1 MGRWARQ
8 TLPPIAAVPW
18 PGWCAEPS
26 RGTVQSL
33 IQPVF
38 VQLHAWSTSWH
49 WCTVKDST
57 GSWCHQPRVRNVM
70 ARNSWKWEMAK
81 KSGDWDRLGLC
92 VRHDPW
98 LLIFSFNCTYFYSSS
113 VKRQIIFPK
122 MSNGQWYFLG
132 TENGFLG
139 KLLQVAFQRGLWSKW
154 KCVGKARANSH
165 HSALQYFLP
174 EIPFLFTSAFLCG
187 LVQAILYV
195 QECYNSIASSG
206 TWLVHLSFLD
216 ESKKPHEKQRK
227 VLSLKECLRER
238 ALQHLFFPP
247 VYIFKYTT
255 LFNHYYY
262 SDYCFIFSD
271 ILAVLNQIFF
281 FFIFFNF

>member
-1 MGRWARQ
+1 MLGA
-8 TLPPIAAVPW
+8 PPGTGALSRTALA
-18 PGWCAEPS
+18 PGATSREPEMS
-26 RGTVQSL
+26 WRGT
-33 IQPVF
+33 
-38 VQLHAWSTSWH
+38 A
-49 WCTVKDST
+49 
-57 GSWCHQPRVRNVM
+57 GSRRWL
-70 ARNSWKWEMAK
+70 K
-81 KSGDWDRLGLC
+81 KSGDWDTLGLC

-187 LVQAILYV
+187 LAQAMLCV
-195 QECYNSIASSG
+195 QECYNSTATSG

-216 ESKKPHEKQRK
+216 ESKRLHEKQRK

-238 ALQHLFFPP
+238 AVQHLFFPP
-247 VYIFKYTT
+247 VYISTIFEYTT
-255 LFNHYYY
+255 LFHHYYY
-262 SDYCFIFSD
+262 SDYCIIFSY
-271 ILAVLNQIFF
+271 ILAVLNQIRFF
-281 FFIFFNF
+281 FHIF